1 MPSERIL
8 NPLTFTQLYPN
19 AMQPNH
25 GVFVENRLRHLVGHG
40 GIRAGVLAPVPWFPF
55 TGERFGRYGEL
66 AKVPLRENRFGIA
79 IDHPRYPMLPK
90 IGMALQPWLLY
101 RAMVPHLR
109 RMIALGRR
117 PDLIDAHYVYP
128 DGVAAALLARRFGL
142 PLAITAR
149 GTDLNLIPQ
158 HPLARRWIRF
168 AIREASGLVGVC
180 EALARRFVELGADPA
195 KVRAL
200 RNGVDLD
207 LFRPADRDAARRE
220 LGISGPVLLLVGQ
233 LIERKGAH
241 LAIDALSD
249 LPEHTL
255 LLAGDGPERHALG
268 ERARKGG
275 VAPRVRF
282 LGAVPHAEL
291 PGLYTAA
298 DALLLPSSREGWANV
313 LLESMACGTP
323 VIATDIWGTP
333 EVVTCPEAGV
343 LMRERAAGAIVEA
356 WHRLETV
363 RRPRAATRAHAE
375 GFGWEPTSRGQI
387 ELFNEIVGGSGRGVH
402 VERAGEGRR

>member
-1 MPSERIL
+1 
-8 NPLTFTQLYPN
+8 
-19 AMQPNH
+19 MQPNH

-55 TGERFGRYGEL
+55 TSERFGRYGEL

-109 RMIALGRR
+109 RMIALDRR

-207 LFRPADRDAARRE
+207 LFRPTDRDAARRE
-220 LGISGPVLLLVGQ
+220 LGVSGPVLLLVGQ

-387 ELFNEIVGGSGRGVH
+387 ELFNEIVRGNGRGVH